1 MDISIVIP
9 AYNESHKVGRDI
21 KEAAAFLNSNKF
33 TGEIIVVDDGSS
45 DDTAGAATKAGEK
58 FSPEIAVKVIRYEE
72 NRGKGFAIRSGIKE
86 SSGDFVLFVDSGC
99 CVPFQGS
106 LEGLRILHYRSG
118 DIDIVHGSR
127 KLRKSRIIEGQ
138 NPYRRMCSW
147 FFRYFI
153 ILWMEIPAVLSD
165 TQCGFKMYR
174 GDTGRKLYG
183 ECVSDGFMFDVEI
196 ILRALEHGYKIEEF
210 GIEWTCDRDSRL
222 RPTRSVWRILTEL
235 FKIKR
240 IMAQERKGQS

>member
-21 KEAAAFLNSNKF
+21 KEAAAFLNGNKI

-45 DDTAGAATKAGEK
+45 DDTSGAAKKAGEK
-58 FSPEIAVKVIRYEE
+58 FSPEIHVKVIRYED

-99 CVPFQGS
+99 CIPFHDILKGFK
-106 LEGLRILHYRSG
+106 ILHDPSG
-118 DIDIVHGSR
+118 EIDIVHGSR
-127 KLRKSRIIEGQ
+127 KLHKSRIIEGQ

-147 FFRYFI
+147 FFHQFAV
-153 ILWMEIPAVLSD
+153 LWMEIPAVLSD

-174 GDTGRKLYG
+174 GDIGRKLYG

-210 GIEWTCDRDSRL
+210 GIEWTCDHDSRL
-222 RPTRSVWRILTEL
+222 HPTRSVRGILTEL
-235 FKIKR
+235 IKIKK
-240 IMAQERKGQS
+240 IMAQERKNRA

>member
-21 KEAAAFLNSNKF
+21 EEAAAFLNGNKF
-33 TGEIIVVDDGSS
+33 TGEIIIVDDGSS
-45 DDTAGAATKAGEK
+45 DDTAGAATKAGES
-58 FSPEIAVKVIRYEE
+58 FSPEVQVKVIRYED

-86 SSGDFVLFVDSGC
+86 SSGDFILFVDSGC
-99 CVPFQGS
+99 CVPFQDS
-106 LEGLRILHYRSG
+106 LEGFKILQDPSG

-147 FFRYFI
+147 FFRNFI
-153 ILWMEIPAVLSD
+153 ILWMEVPAVLSD

-174 GDTGRKLYG
+174 GDIGRKLYD
-183 ECVSDGFMFDVEI
+183 ECVSDGFMFDIEI

-210 GIEWTCDRDSRL
+210 GIEWTCDSDSRL
-222 RPTRSVWRILTEL
+222 HPTRSVWGILTEL
-235 FKIKR
+235 IKIKK
-240 IMAQERKGQS
+240 IMARERKNQT